1 MYDDLAY
8 FSSVG
13 LAAFTVV
20 ATLIYHFPPT
30 GGNIMLL

>member
-13 LAAFTVV
+13 LAAFTVL
-20 ATLIYHFPPT
+20 ATLIYTFHLLEV
-30 GGNIMLL
+30 NIMLL